1 MKHHHRVCVQ
11 FPSPLPV
18 VPLYV
23 GSTGCSFPA
32 AGTVFS
38 VYKPAKQLNHFCYSI
53 NSMDNNCL
61 KIEEGR
67 TSVFAQMTC
76 QPSYGPQGEEGQRH
90 LYVAERFLLLQQEL
104 G

>member
-1 MKHHHRVCVQ
+1 M
-11 FPSPLPV
+11 

-23 GSTGCSFPA
+23 GSSGCSFPA

-38 VYKPAKQLNHFCYSI
+38 GYKSAKQLNHFCYSI
-53 NSMDNNCL
+53 NSRDNNCM

-67 TSVFAQMTC
+67 TSGFAQMTSQTSC
-76 QPSYGPQGEEGQRH
+76 GPQGEEEQRQ
-90 LYVAERFLLLQQEL
+90 LCIVERLLLLQQEL